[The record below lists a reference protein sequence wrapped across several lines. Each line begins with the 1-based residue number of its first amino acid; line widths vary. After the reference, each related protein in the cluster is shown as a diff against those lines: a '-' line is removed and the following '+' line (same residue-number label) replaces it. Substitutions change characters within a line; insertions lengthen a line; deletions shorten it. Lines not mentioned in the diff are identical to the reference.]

1 MAKKGEVLAFEK
13 KLVVSDGYMYGTT
26 WEDRSGKAVPVRLQE
41 KSVRG
46 TISNRLKGAVKNDP
60 AKLNE
65 EIQKA
70 NLQTV
75 DSASLTMDEDTL
87 KLEFTVKVLS
97 GVQYPSACND
107 PKHYESIKKMGEDFI
122 AENGFK
128 ELSRR
133 YALNLANGRFLWRN
147 RVGAEKIEV
156 HVVALKEDG
165 VEKEWI
171 FDAYDFSL
179 KDFGDTS
186 DDVEELAGLIA
197 EALCR
202 ERNYL
207 LLKVT
212 AFAFEGQGQEVYPS
226 EEMILNKDKVEG
238 REKKSK
244 ILYQVNDIAAMHSQK
259 LGNAIR
265 AIDTWYPSFDEV
277 ETGPIAV
284 EPYGAVTNMG
294 MAYRTPKEK
303 KDFYTLFDDYSNGVD
318 LDSDDDKNYVMA
330 VLVRGGV
337 FGKNDEE

>member
-186 DDVEELAGLIA
+186 DDVEKLAGLIA
-197 EALCR
+197 EALCG